1 MQQIKNLPR
10 QFKPVRQKLQ
20 KLSQGFVK
28 FKQTLEKFPQVQR
41 DRLFTLVLVLLLG
54 FGGWYEYNE
63 QAGNFDPESFPVIT
77 PRTVQDIE
85 VGFDLIASGHQGVLS
100 VAVNSDLTI
109 ASGNSDG
116 TLNLWNLESNIYKTM
131 NKFEGQKIE
140 SVAFSPDSNIVA
152 TGNSDGTIQ
161 LWYHDSEKNTF
172 NQSGEPLQTSAE
184 AVLSVAFSPDG
195 KILASGN
202 SDGTIQLWNQDSQ
215 KNTFKLGEPLQ
226 TSADKTGAEAVWSV
240 VFSPDGKILAS
251 GSDNGIL
258 KLWDVEKRR
267 ETDSKPAHQDPIY
280 SVAFSSAPS
289 RSRFFL
295 NLDKL
300 DKQQL
305 ASGSYDG
312 TIKLWNIDSSS
323 SKKIQGT
330 PKILTPHNQLLSIAL
345 SKDGKILASGSD
357 DGTIKLWNTLSGQPL
372 RTLKSHPYGVLSLAF
387 DGDSQTLVSG
397 SYDET
402 VKVWRVRGK
411 AKAGWKFP
419 DIIKFYPN

>member
-1 MQQIKNLPR
+1 
-10 QFKPVRQKLQ
+10 
-20 KLSQGFVK
+20 
-28 FKQTLEKFPQVQR
+28 
-41 DRLFTLVLVLLLG
+41 
-54 FGGWYEYNE
+54 
-63 QAGNFDPESFPVIT
+63 
-77 PRTVQDIE
+77 
-85 VGFDLIASGHQGVLS
+85 
-100 VAVNSDLTI
+100 
-109 ASGNSDG
+109 
-116 TLNLWNLESNIYKTM
+116 M

-161 LWYHDSEKNTF
+161 LWHQDSQKNTLNQVGEPMKAGAEAVKSVAFSPDGKMLATGNLDGTIQLWNQDSEKNTF
-172 NQSGEPLQTSAE
+172 KLSKPLQTSAE
-184 AVLSVAFSPDG
+184 AVLSVA
-195 KILASGN
+195 
-202 SDGTIQLWNQDSQ
+202 
-215 KNTFKLGEPLQ
+215 
-226 TSADKTGAEAVWSV
+226 
-240 VFSPDGKILAS
+240 FSPDGKILAS

-289 RSRFFL
+289 RSQFFP
-295 NLDKL
+295 NLVQ
-300 DKQQL
+300 QQL

-312 TIKLWNIDSSS
+312 TINLWNIDSS
-323 SKKIQGT
+323 KKLQGE

-372 RTLKSHPYGVLSLAF
+372 RTLKSHPYGVSSLAF
-387 DGDSQTLVSG
+387 DGNSQTLVSG